1 MKVIKLKIKGMTC
14 PSCSASVER
23 LVQDLEGLKSQKVSH
38 ETDSG
43 EFVIDE
49 NLLTEKELI
58 NRINQGH
65 YKVDLLEK
73 EILQHQKEIQ
83 RCPVCAKSGQLVPV
97 SVFKSNLKHESIE
110 KINFEIKNYICLN
123 PSCSV
128 AYYNENNKFTIDK
141 SELKRELWFKNG
153 CEKQIIC
160 YCNNIDTKQIE
171 NAVNEQGLTTWEQIV
186 SSYRSKV
193 IEKCETL
200 NPTGYCCR
208 EIFDNVVKQIM
219 TKKDKCT

>member
-1 MKVIKLKIKGMTC
+1 MKVVKLKIKGMTC

-23 LVQDLEGLKSQKVSH
+23 LVHDLEGLKSQKVSH

-49 NLLTEKELI
+49 NLLTVEELI

-65 YKVDLLEK
+65 YKVDLPKNENRLPQI
-73 EILQHQKEIQ
+73 EIPK
-83 RCPVCAKSGQLVPV
+83 CPVCKKSGQLVPN
-97 SVFKSNLKHESIE
+97 SVFKSNLKLESIG

-123 PSCSV
+123 SSCLI
-128 AYYNENNKFTIDK
+128 AYYNENDKITIDK

-153 CEKQIIC
+153 SDMQIIC

-171 NAVNEQGLTTWEQIV
+171 SAINEYGLTTWEQIV
-186 SSYRSKV
+186 SKYRSKV

-208 EIFDNVVKQIM
+208 EIFDDIVNQI
-219 TKKDKCT
+219 KKKEN